1 MGSKLTTSC
10 GAATTGEPAP
20 LFAGLGPQPRVLLQG
35 QSPELALELAVASP
49 SERLAVPPLAALLL
63 GVFGAVSTNA
73 AVWIAFGFGLVV
85 LAAQGIVF
93 ARVKRLRWPATLL
106 VVAANVGLGLALVG
120 LKVFLTH

>member
-1 MGSKLTTSC
+1 
-10 GAATTGEPAP
+10 
-20 LFAGLGPQPRVLLQG
+20 LLQG

-63 GVFGAVSTNA
+63 GVIGAVSTNA